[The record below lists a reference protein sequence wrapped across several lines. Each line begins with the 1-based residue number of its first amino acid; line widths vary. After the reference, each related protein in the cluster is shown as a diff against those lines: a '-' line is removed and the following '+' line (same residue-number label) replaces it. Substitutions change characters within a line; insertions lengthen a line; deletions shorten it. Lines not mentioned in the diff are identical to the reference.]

1 MGFIVRQMI
10 RRGWEQVR
18 KQDLARIARQTPTPG
33 VAEQVDL
40 AYLDDGDPMHLL
52 DIYYPAGTKGLLPTI
67 VDIHGG
73 GWMYGDK
80 ELNKYY
86 CLYLAAQGFA
96 VANISYRLLP
106 NTDLRG
112 QVQDIFAALHW
123 LEKHGSQHHCDLSRF
138 YICGDSAGGH
148 LTGLAACV
156 QLSPEL
162 QAIYGVRP
170 TGLHI
175 KAIGISHGMCELS
188 DFRRISRA
196 LGAGNSVYKEM
207 FRMFFGQKPE
217 LAACYGKASF
227 TETAEGL
234 DLPPVFLISSEA
246 DPLHDYHSVVL
257 DRYLSERNIL
267 HQTKFWT
274 KSHGKR
280 LGHVFHV
287 ANPEWPESMESNNEM
302 LAFFSN
308 I

>member
-33 VAEQVDL
+33 VGEDVDL

-106 NTDLRG
+106 NTDLLG

-148 LTGLAACV
+148 LTGPGLPLACNLAPNCKQFTVCGQPDCISKRSASATACAS
-156 QLSPEL
+156 SPIFAVSAEPW
-162 QAIYGVRP
+162 AP
-170 TGLHI
+170 
-175 KAIGISHGMCELS
+175 
-188 DFRRISRA
+188 
-196 LGAGNSVYKEM
+196 
-207 FRMFFGQKPE
+207 
-217 LAACYGKASF
+217 
-227 TETAEGL
+227 ETASIRKCSACFSARNRSLRHATEKRVL
-234 DLPPVFLISSEA
+234 RKRPKAWSFRLFSSSA
-246 DPLHDYHSVVL
+246 AKPI
-257 DRYLSERNIL
+257 RCTIIILSYWIG
-267 HQTKFWT
+267 T
-274 KSHGKR
+274 
-280 LGHVFHV
+280 
-287 ANPEWPESMESNNEM
+287 
-302 LAFFSN
+302 
-308 I
+308 